1 MMTRRELLIENG
13 YWEERIENVMYA
25 NRKYR
30 RKVMQKLMINII
42 LEMKNEL
49 IKEMMV

>member
-1 MMTRRELLIENG
+1 MTRRELLIENG
-13 YWEERIENVMYA
+13 YWEERIENVLYK
-25 NRKYR
+25 NRRYR
-30 RKVMQKLMINII
+30 RKVLQKMIIKTV